1 MRPALVASG
10 GVLTACVLA
19 WALRGDQTAAI
30 PAHLVLWG
38 LAFSAYL
45 VALRASRGLSR
56 RGLTAA
62 LGVALLWRAALVA
75 TSPLLSDDVNRYAWE
90 GRIQLHGGNPYA
102 WRDRPESERWVWLRD
117 AVWQGVNHK
126 DYTAVYPPLW
136 QMAARAVVFV
146 HDGVTAMKVFVVACE
161 LAATLV
167 LARLLLRRGLPR
179 ERLLIL
185 AWSPL
190 ALVEIAGS
198 GHNEPFGIVLLAL
211 ALLALEAGRPL
222 LSALAGA
229 LAFQAKLVPALLMAA
244 WVRRYRLSHLLAA
257 GLLAALLVLPYASAG
272 PGLSRSLWSYG
283 QYWRFNETLFVPLEW
298 LAGSLLAP
306 RLAAFMVLA
315 LALGLAVA
323 RVEPVAAGLAT
334 TVGLLLLSP
343 SVLPWYALWLLPWLV
358 LRDAPGALL
367 FTGTVGLAYLVYPG
381 WRAGGPWQV
390 SAPLRVLEYGPC
402 LALAAV
408 SFLRRRAA

>member
-1 MRPALVASG
+1 LV
-10 GVLTACVLA
+10 
-19 WALRGDQTAAI
+19 
-30 PAHLVLWG
+30 
-38 LAFSAYL
+38 
-45 VALRASRGLSR
+45 VA
-56 RGLTAA
+56 
-62 LGVALLWRAALVA
+62 
-75 TSPLLSDDVNRYAWE
+75 SPLLSDDVNRYVWE

-102 WRDRPESERWVWLRD
+102 WRDRPESDRWVSLRD

-126 DYTAVYPPLW
+126 DYTAVYPSLW

-146 HDGVTAMKVFVVACE
+146 RDGVTAMKLFVVACE
-161 LAATLV
+161 LAAMLV
-167 LARLLLRRGLPR
+167 LARILLRRGLPR

-198 GHNEPFGIVLLAL
+198 GHNEPFGMFLLTL

-229 LAFQAKLVPALLMAA
+229 LAFQAKLVPGLLMAA
-244 WVRRYRLSHLLAA
+244 WVRRYRLSQVWAA

-298 LAGSLLAP
+298 LAGPLLAP
-306 RLAAFMVLA
+306 RLAALMVLA
-315 LALGLAVA
+315 LALGLGAA

-358 LRDAPGALL
+358 LREAPGALL
-367 FTGTVGLAYLVYPG
+367 FTGTVGLAYLVYPDY
-381 WRAGGPWQV
+381 RAGGPWQV
-390 SAPLRVLEYGPC
+390 GWPARALEYGPC
-402 LALAAV
+402 LAVAGV